1 MQRKILIVLILNI
14 VVVSVTLSI
23 VSYLTIH
30 ASIDRSLQNR
40 LAFARIISNYVEVLM
55 SRSLNRLQEIA
66 RSEKINLYDTDWKP
80 EKRMLE
86 TAYKYSLFTEGVFL
100 LDKHGNKLLTYP
112 PDIEHLFNLTYIPS
126 VNQVLQYGKPVIS
139 DIYTI
144 EPSKKKVIFVMTPLK
159 DKEGNISGIAGGLI
173 SPTNDILHNMLQNV
187 LTEPNTYV
195 DIIDSNEIVV
205 ASDKPEHVLQHH
217 NHGSMLSKMIKECR
231 ADVVEC
237 KHGFSHPN
245 LAEKPIDL
253 IAVVPFR
260 MAPWAIVLGQSE
272 KDIFSPAINLQ
283 TDFITLVFFFSGAS
297 LLLSIVMSKK
307 IVRPLQSLISSVNR
321 IAAGDLTTPVGN
333 VGSDEI
339 LKLSTSFDEMRGRL
353 AESLEK
359 IRIQNV
365 ELESRVAT
373 RTQEI
378 RESRKRVRHLLKKV
392 ISSQEE
398 ERRRIARELHDTIL
412 QDTSAFLIQLD
423 ICRLHPQLI
432 SVEKI
437 DEMKG
442 IAIVIIDGI
451 HRVIED
457 LRPSLLDDL
466 GIDAAIMW
474 LLNKHLSAKGINFY
488 LDFKSPLTRR
498 LPQEVE
504 ILVFRILQEAL
515 VNIARHARA
524 ENVFNTSDVNKS
536 HLTIT
541 IEDDGTGFDI
551 DALMGLPVETGRGL
565 GLMGMKER
573 AKLLGGHLMIY
584 SRPGEGTRVCIEVPL
599 EAHIENV

>member
-14 VVVSVTLSI
+14 IVVSVTLSI

-30 ASIDRSLQNR
+30 ESIERSLQNR

-55 SRSLNRLQEIA
+55 SRSLNRLQDIA
-66 RSEKINLYDTDWKP
+66 RSEKINLYDKDWEP

-112 PDIEHLFNLTYIPS
+112 ADIEHLFNLTYIPS
-126 VNQVLQYGKPVIS
+126 VNQVLQYGKPVVS

-144 EPSKKKVIFVMTPLK
+144 EPIKKKVIFVMTPLK

-173 SPTNDILHNMLQNV
+173 SPTNDILHNLLQSV
-187 LTEPNTYV
+187 LTEPNTYL

-205 ASDKPEHVLQHH
+205 ASDNPGHALHH
-217 NHGSMLSKMIKECR
+217 HDHGSMLSKMIKEGR
-231 ADVVEC
+231 AGIVEC

-245 LAEKPIDL
+245 SAEKTIDL
-253 IAVVPFR
+253 LAVVPFR
-260 MAPWAIVLGQSE
+260 MAPWGIVLGQSE

-283 TDFITLVFFFSGAS
+283 TEFITLVLVFAGFS
-297 LLLSIVMSKK
+297 LFLSIIMSKK

-321 IAAGDLTTPVGN
+321 IAAGDLETPVGN

-339 LKLSTSFDEMRGRL
+339 LKLSTSFDDMRGRL

-365 ELESRVAT
+365 ELENRVAMRT
-373 RTQEI
+373 REI

-423 ICRLHPQLI
+423 ICRLHPELV

-442 IAIVIIDGI
+442 ITIVIIDGI

-504 ILVFRILQEAL
+504 ILVFRILQETL

-524 ENVFNTSDVNKS
+524 ENVFITSEVNETS
-536 HLTIT
+536 LTIT

>member
-1 MQRKILIVLILNI
+1 
-14 VVVSVTLSI
+14 
-23 VSYLTIH
+23 
-30 ASIDRSLQNR
+30 
-40 LAFARIISNYVEVLM
+40 
-55 SRSLNRLQEIA
+55 
-66 RSEKINLYDTDWKP
+66 
-80 EKRMLE
+80 
-86 TAYKYSLFTEGVFL
+86 
-100 LDKHGNKLLTYP
+100 
-112 PDIEHLFNLTYIPS
+112 
-126 VNQVLQYGKPVIS
+126 
-139 DIYTI
+139 
-144 EPSKKKVIFVMTPLK
+144 
-159 DKEGNISGIAGGLI
+159 
-173 SPTNDILHNMLQNV
+173 
-187 LTEPNTYV
+187 
-195 DIIDSNEIVV
+195 
-205 ASDKPEHVLQHH
+205 
-217 NHGSMLSKMIKECR
+217 MIKEGR
-231 ADVVEC
+231 TGIVEC

-245 LAEKPIDL
+245 SAEKTIDL
-253 IAVVPFR
+253 ISVVPFR

-272 KDIFSPAINLQ
+272 KDIFSPAVNLQ
-283 TDFITLVFFFSGAS
+283 TEFITLVLVFAGAS
-297 LLLSIVMSKK
+297 LLLSIIMSKK

-321 IAAGDLTTPVGN
+321 IAAGDLMTPVGN

-339 LKLSTSFDEMRGRL
+339 LKLSTSFDDMRGRL

-365 ELESRVAT
+365 DLENRVAM
-373 RTQEI
+373 RTAEI

-392 ISSQEE
+392 ISSQED

-423 ICRLHPQLI
+423 ICRLHPELV
-432 SVEKI
+432 SLEKI

-442 IAIVIIDGI
+442 IAVVIIDGI

-498 LPQEVE
+498 LPPEVE

-524 ENVFNTSDVNKS
+524 EDVFITSEVNETS
-536 HLTIT
+536 LTIT

-573 AKLLGGHLMIY
+573 AKLLGGHLLIY